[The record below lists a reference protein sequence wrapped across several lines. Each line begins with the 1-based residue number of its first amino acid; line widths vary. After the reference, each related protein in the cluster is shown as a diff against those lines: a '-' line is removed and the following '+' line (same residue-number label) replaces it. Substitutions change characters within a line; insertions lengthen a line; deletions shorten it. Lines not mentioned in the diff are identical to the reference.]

1 MKRTSLPYRP
11 RALSCALLATL
22 LAVASAAAQQTLT
35 VDRIFASRDFASE
48 GFGPAAWLT
57 DGRGYTTVEP
67 SKELPVGTDLVRY
80 EAESGARS
88 VLVPATRLVPPGA
101 TAPLAIESYDWSAD
115 GKRLLIF
122 TNSARVWRD
131 NTRGDFWVL
140 DLATWGLSK
149 LGGDAK
155 PSTLMFA
162 KFSPAADRVA
172 YVRDN
177 DIYVESLADRRIAR
191 LTSDGSRTIIN
202 GTTDWVYE
210 EELGLR
216 DAFSWSPD
224 GTRIAYWQLDASGV
238 RDFLMINNTDSLYS
252 FTIPVQYP
260 KVGTTNSA
268 ARVGVVNAGGGATT
282 WFTIPGDPRNN
293 YIARME
299 WAPDAKE
306 VVIQHLN
313 RKQNALTLFAGDA
326 SSGAV
331 RPILVDR
338 DSAWVDVVDDFLWLD
353 GGKSFTWLTE
363 RDGWRHLYVTSRDGG
378 GSRLVTNGA
387 YDVAQIVR
395 IDPSSGWVYF
405 IASPTTGTQRFL
417 YRAPLDGKKPAERL
431 TPASERGTHNYDV
444 APSGRFAFHTA
455 SAFGAPPV
463 IDLIALPSHQRIR
476 LLAANERLTA
486 TVDSLAKGPM
496 EFVRVPIGDGVELDG
511 YLMKPPGFDPGRKY
525 PVLFHVYGEPA
536 GQTVT
541 DAWGGRNYLWH
552 LMLTQQGYIVASVDN
567 RGTPSLRGRA
577 WRKAIYGKIGILNS
591 ADQAAAVKQ
600 MLRTYP
606 YLDSS
611 RVAVWG
617 WSGGGSMTLN
627 LMFRS
632 PELFKVGMSVAPVGD
647 QHNYDSIYQER
658 YMGLPDENAEGF
670 RLGSPITFAPQ
681 LQGKL
686 LLVHGTG
693 DDNVHYQNSEQ
704 IVNALV
710 RANRPFTMMSYPN
723 RSHGIFEGA
732 GTTRHLYTLLTRYL
746 SENLPAGAAPIP

>member
-1 MKRTSLPYRP
+1 MMNIAR
-11 RALSCALLATL
+11 RALPFALLTL
-22 LAVASAAAQQTLT
+22 AASAGRAQQAATALS
-35 VDRIFASRDFASE
+35 VDRIFASRDFVSDV
-48 GFGPAAWLT
+48 FGPAAWLG
-57 DGRGYTTVEP
+57 DGRAYTTVEP
-67 SKELPVGTDLVRY
+67 SKETSGGSDLVRY
-80 EAESGARS
+80 DAESGARS
-88 VLVPATRLVPPGA
+88 ILVAAAALIPPGA
-101 TAPLAIESYDWSAD
+101 TAPLAIESYSWSAD
-115 GKRLLIF
+115 SKRLLIF

-140 DLATWGLSK
+140 QVATRGLSK

-162 KFSPAADRVA
+162 KFSPSGDRVA
-172 YVRDN
+172 YVREN
-177 DIYVESLADRRIAR
+177 DIYVESLADHRITR
-191 LTSDGSRTIIN
+191 LTSDGSRTTIN

-216 DAFSWSPD
+216 DAFRWSPD

-252 FTIPVQYP
+252 YTIPVQYP

-268 ARVGVVNAGGGATT
+268 ARIGVVSTNGGATT
-282 WFTIPGDPRNN
+282 WFRAPGDPRNN

-299 WAPDAKE
+299 WAPDGKD
-306 VVIQHLN
+306 VVFQHLN
-313 RKQNALTLFAGDA
+313 RKQNTLTLFAGNAA
-326 SSGAV
+326 SGDV
-331 RPILVDR
+331 RPILVDQ
-338 DSAWVDVVDDFLWLD
+338 DTHAWVDIVDDFIWLD
-353 GGKSFTWLTE
+353 GGKSFTWLSE
-363 RDGWRHLYVTSRDGG
+363 RDGWRHLYVYSRELGT
-378 GSRLVTNGA
+378 SRLVTNGE
-387 YDVAQIVR
+387 YDVAR
-395 IDPSSGWVYF
+395 IARMDPTSGWVYF

-417 YRAPLDGKKPAERL
+417 YRVPLDGKKPAERL
-431 TPASERGTHNYDV
+431 TPAGERGTHGYDV
-444 APSGRFAFHTA
+444 SPTGRFAFHNA
-455 SAFGAPPV
+455 SSFGTPPV
-463 IDLIALPSHQRIR
+463 VDLIALPTHQSVRT
-476 LLAANERLTA
+476 LAANTNVRNAVGEL
-486 TVDSLAKGPM
+486 VKGPM
-496 EFVRVPIGDGVELDG
+496 EFIRVPIGDGVELDG

-536 GQTVT
+536 GQTVA
-541 DAWGGRNYLWH
+541 DVWGSRNYLWH

-567 RGTPSLRGRA
+567 RGTPSLRGSA

-600 MLRTYP
+600 MLRTYS

-611 RVAVWG
+611 RVGVWG

-632 PELFKVGMSVAPVGD
+632 PELYKVGLSVAPVGD

-658 YMGLPDENAEGF
+658 YMGLPSENEDAF
-670 RLGSPITFAPQ
+670 RQGSPITFASQ
-681 LQGKL
+681 LKGKL

-723 RSHGIFEGA
+723 RSHGIFEGE

-746 SENLPAGAAPIP
+746 NENLAPGAAPIP

>member
-1 MKRTSLPYRP
+1 MIRILRRST
-11 RALSCALLATL
+11 LATVL
-22 LAVASAAAQQTLT
+22 LLVAGSVRAQQANLASLT

-48 GFGPAAWLT
+48 GFGPATWLS
-57 DGRGYTTVEP
+57 DGRGYTSLEP
-67 SKELPVGTDLVRY
+67 SKDVSGGTDLVRY
-80 EAESGARS
+80 DAESGTRS
-88 VLVPATRLVPPGA
+88 VLVSAARFIPSGA
-101 TAPLAIESYDWSAD
+101 TTPLSVERYSWSDD
-115 GKRLLIF
+115 GKSLLIF
-122 TNSARVWRD
+122 TNSERVWRD

-140 DLATWGLSK
+140 DLAAWTLSK
-149 LGGDAK
+149 LGGAAK

-162 KFSPAADRVA
+162 KLSPSGDRVA
-172 YVRDN
+172 YVCEN
-177 DIYVESLADRRIAR
+177 DIYVEALADHNIVR
-191 LTSDGSRTIIN
+191 LTNDGSRTIIN

-216 DAFSWSPD
+216 DAFRWSPD
-224 GTRIAYWQLDASGV
+224 GTRLAYWQLDASGV

-260 KVGTTNSA
+260 KVGQTNSA
-268 ARVGVVNAGGGATT
+268 ARVGVVSASGGTTT
-282 WFTIPGDPRNN
+282 WFQTPGDPRDN
-293 YIARME
+293 YLARME
-299 WAPDAKE
+299 WAPDSKD
-306 VVIQHLN
+306 VVIQHFN
-313 RKQNALTLFAGDA
+313 RKQNTLTLLAGNA
-326 SSGAV
+326 SSGAT
-331 RPILVDR
+331 RTILVDT
-338 DSAWVDVVDDFLWLD
+338 DSAWVDVMNDFHWLD

-363 RDGWRHLYVTSRDGG
+363 RDGWRHLYVTSRDGKT
-378 GSRLVTNGA
+378 SRLVTAGN
-387 YDVAQIVR
+387 YDVAHIVR
-395 IDPSSGWVYF
+395 IDAATGWVYF

-431 TPASERGTHNYDV
+431 TPAGERGTHNYDV
-444 APSGRFAFHTA
+444 APSGHFAFHTA
-455 SAFGAPPV
+455 SAFGTPPS
-463 IDLIALPSHQRIR
+463 IDLVALPGHQRVR
-476 LLAANERLTA
+476 PLATNERLA
-486 TVDSLAKGPM
+486 STVAALTKGPM

-511 YLMKPPGFDPGRKY
+511 YLMKPPGFDPARKY

-577 WRKAIYGKIGILNS
+577 WRKAIYGRIGIISS

-600 MLRTYP
+600 MLRTYA

-611 RVAVWG
+611 RIAVWG

-632 PELFKVGMSVAPVGD
+632 PDLYRVGMSVAPVGD

-658 YMGLPDENAEGF
+658 YMGLPSENEEAF
-670 RLGSPITFAPQ
+670 RQGSPITFASQ
-681 LQGKL
+681 LKGKL

-746 SENLPAGAAPIP
+746 EENLPAGAAPIP